1 MFVNFISD
9 IANRPNN
16 FISYFMMTFYSNEFK
31 KPIVISR
38 KNNIRRLSLKVC
50 RITGKITINAP
61 KFLAESEIYKFYSLN
76 RSWIHNQ
83 INQCLVPKIVKEG
96 LFIPVEGNLYEIVV
110 KKSCSKIKFLGNN
123 QICIPKN
130 ISNIGKE
137 IQTFLIEYCKSV
149 MIPIISKKSNL
160 IRQKIKKISFKD
172 TKSRWGSCSSTGSIM
187 LNWRLIMVPPSVYNY
202 VIIHELAHLVHM
214 NHGPLFWKLV
224 QELSPNYSKDKE
236 WLKKNS
242 QEIRRYIFKT

>member
-1 MFVNFISD
+1 
-9 IANRPNN
+9 
-16 FISYFMMTFYSNEFK
+16 MTFYSTEFQ
-31 KPIVISR
+31 KPVVISR

-50 RITGKITINAP
+50 RITGEISINAP
-61 KFLAESEIYKFYSLN
+61 KFLSESEIYKFYYLN
-76 RSWIHNQ
+76 RNWIHIQ

-96 LFIPVEGNLYEIVV
+96 LFLPVEGNLYEIKV
-110 KKSCSKIKFLGNN
+110 KKSCSKIKILENN

-130 ISNIGKE
+130 ISDIGKE
-137 IQTFLIEYCKSV
+137 LQTFLLEYCKSV
-149 MIPIISKKSNL
+149 MIPIILKKSNL
-160 IRQKIKKISFKD
+160 IQKKIKKISFKD

-202 VIIHELAHLVHM
+202 VIIHEIAHLVHM

-236 WLKKNS
+236 WLKKNGR
-242 QEIRRYIFKT
+242 EIRRYIF

>member
-9 IANRPNN
+9 IINSANNYN
-16 FISYFMMTFYSNEFK
+16 FFYFIMTFYSTEFQ

-50 RITGKITINAP
+50 RITGKISINAP
-61 KFLAESEIYKFYSLN
+61 KFLSESEIYKFYYLN
-76 RSWIHNQ
+76 RNWIQNQ
-83 INQCLVPKIVKEG
+83 INQCLDPKIVKEG
-96 LFIPVEGNLYEIVV
+96 LILPVEGNLYEIVV
-110 KKSCSKIKFLGNN
+110 KKSCSKIKFLENN

-137 IQTFLIEYCKSV
+137 LQTFLLEYCKSV
-149 MIPIISKKSNL
+149 MIPIILKKSNL
-160 IRQKIKKISFKD
+160 IQKKIKKISFKD
-172 TKSRWGSCSSTGSIM
+172 AKSRWGSCSSTGSIM
-187 LNWRLIMVPPSVYNY
+187 LNWRLIMVPPSVYKY

-224 QELSPNYSKDKE
+224 QELSPNYSNDKE
-236 WLKKNS
+236 WLKKNGG
-242 QEIRRYIFKT
+242 EIRRYIF

>member
-9 IANRPNN
+9 IANRPDN

-83 INQCLVPKIVKEG
+83 INQCLVPKVVKEG

-110 KKSCSKIKFLGNN
+110 KNSCSKIKFLENN

-137 IQTFLIEYCKSV
+137 VQTFLIEYCKSI
-149 MIPIISKKSNL
+149 MIPIILKKPNL
-160 IRQKIKKISFKD
+160 IIQKITEINFKD

-187 LNWRLIMVPPSVYNY
+187 LNWRLIMVPPSIYNY

-236 WLKKNS
+236 WLKKNGK
-242 QEIRRYIFKT
+242 EIRRYIF

>member
-96 LFIPVEGNLYEIVV
+96 LFLPVEGNLYEIVV
-110 KKSCSKIKFLGNN
+110 KKSCSKIKILENN

-130 ISNIGKE
+130 ISDIGKE
-137 IQTFLIEYCKSV
+137 LQTFLLKYCKSV
-149 MIPIISKKSNL
+149 MIPIILKKSNL
-160 IRQKIKKISFKD
+160 IQKKIKKISFKD

-202 VIIHELAHLVHM
+202 VIIHEIAHLVHM

-236 WLKKNS
+236 WLKKNGR
-242 QEIRRYIFKT
+242 EIRRYIF

>member
-1 MFVNFISD
+1 
-9 IANRPNN
+9 
-16 FISYFMMTFYSNEFK
+16 MTFYSTEFQ
-31 KPIVISR
+31 KPVVISR

-50 RITGKITINAP
+50 RITGEISINAP
-61 KFLAESEIYKFYSLN
+61 KFLSESEIYKFYYLN
-76 RSWIHNQ
+76 RNWIHIQ

-96 LFIPVEGNLYEIVV
+96 LFLPVEGNLYEIVV
-110 KKSCSKIKFLGNN
+110 KKSCSKIKILENN

-130 ISNIGKE
+130 ISDIGKE
-137 IQTFLIEYCKSV
+137 LQTFLLQYCKSV
-149 MIPIISKKSNL
+149 MIPIILKKSNF
-160 IRQKIKKISFKD
+160 IQKKIKKISFKD

-202 VIIHELAHLVHM
+202 VIIHEIAHLVHM

-236 WLKKNS
+236 WLKKNGR
-242 QEIRRYIFKT
+242 EIRRYIF

>member
-1 MFVNFISD
+1 
-9 IANRPNN
+9 
-16 FISYFMMTFYSNEFK
+16 MTFYSNEFK
-31 KPIVISR
+31 KLIVISR

-50 RITGKITINAP
+50 RITGKISINAP
-61 KFLAESEIYKFYSLN
+61 KFLSESEIYKFYSLN

-83 INQCLVPKIVKEG
+83 VNQCLVPKIVKEG
-96 LFIPVEGNLYEIVV
+96 LFLPVEGNLYEIVV
-110 KKSCSKIKFLGNN
+110 KKNCSNIKFVENN

-137 IQTFLIEYCKSV
+137 VQTFLLEYCKSV

>member
-1 MFVNFISD
+1 
-9 IANRPNN
+9 
-16 FISYFMMTFYSNEFK
+16 MTFYSTEFK
-31 KPIVISR
+31 KPITISR

-50 RITGKITINAP
+50 RITGKISISAP
-61 KFLAESEIYKFYSLN
+61 KFLSETEIHKFYYLN

-83 INQCLVPKIVKEG
+83 INQCLVPKIVKDG
-96 LFIPVEGNLYEIVV
+96 LFLPVEGNLYEIVV
-110 KKSCSKIKFLGNN
+110 KKSCSKIKFLEKK

-137 IQTFLIEYCKSV
+137 LQKFLLEYCKSV
-149 MIPIISKKSNL
+149 MIPIILKKSNL
-160 IRQKIKKISFKD
+160 IQKKIKKISFKD

-202 VIIHELAHLVHM
+202 VIIHEIAHLVHM
-214 NHGPLFWKLV
+214 NHSPLFWKLV

-236 WLKKNS
+236 WLKKNGR
-242 QEIRRYIFKT
+242 EIRRYIF

>member
-1 MFVNFISD
+1 
-9 IANRPNN
+9 
-16 FISYFMMTFYSNEFK
+16 MTFYSTEFQ
-31 KPIVISR
+31 KPVVISR

-50 RITGKITINAP
+50 RITGEISINAP
-61 KFLAESEIYKFYSLN
+61 KFLSESEIYKFYYLN
-76 RSWIHNQ
+76 RNWIHIQ

-96 LFIPVEGNLYEIVV
+96 LFLPVEGNLYEIVV
-110 KKSCSKIKFLGNN
+110 KKSCSKIKILENN

-137 IQTFLIEYCKSV
+137 VQTFLLEYCKSV
-149 MIPIISKKSNL
+149 MIPIILKKPNL
-160 IRQKIKKISFKD
+160 MIQKIKKINFKD

-187 LNWRLIMVPPSVYNY
+187 LNWRLIMAPPSVYNY

-236 WLKKNS
+236 WLKKNGK
-242 QEIRRYIFKT
+242 EIRRYIF

>member
-1 MFVNFISD
+1 
-9 IANRPNN
+9 
-16 FISYFMMTFYSNEFK
+16 MTFYSTEFQ
-31 KPIVISR
+31 KPVLISR

-50 RITGKITINAP
+50 RITGEISINAP
-61 KFLAESEIYKFYSLN
+61 KFLSESEIYKFYYLN
-76 RSWIHNQ
+76 RNWIHIQ

-96 LFIPVEGNLYEIVV
+96 LFLPVEGNLYEIVV
-110 KKSCSKIKFLGNN
+110 KKSCSKIKILENN

-130 ISNIGKE
+130 ISDIGKE
-137 IQTFLIEYCKSV
+137 LQTFLLKYCKSV
-149 MIPIISKKSNL
+149 MIPIILKKSNL
-160 IRQKIKKISFKD
+160 IQKKIKKISFKD

-202 VIIHELAHLVHM
+202 VIIHEIAHLVHM

-236 WLKKNS
+236 WLKKNGR
-242 QEIRRYIFKT
+242 EIRRYIF